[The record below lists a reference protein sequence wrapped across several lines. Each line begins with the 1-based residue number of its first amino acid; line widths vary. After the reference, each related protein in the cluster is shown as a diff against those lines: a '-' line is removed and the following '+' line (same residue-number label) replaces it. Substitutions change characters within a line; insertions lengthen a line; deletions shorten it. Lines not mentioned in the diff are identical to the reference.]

1 VRIRN
6 PSPDHQVG
14 RVGGID
20 SANASPGGHLLLHRR
35 SKLQHGRANGDAGDV
50 ALGFFG
56 RFALLLAAFQGVVLL
71 PWADR
76 AYYGC
81 LCANARVAGAVL
93 RGFGE
98 DVHVFGV
105 IIRTAGYA
113 VAIRRGC
120 DAIEPAWFFCAAVLA
135 FPLPWRRKWPGLLA
149 GTAVLFAVN
158 LLRIVSLYFIGR
170 RIPPLFPSAHL
181 EWWPAAFILA
191 AIALW
196 LAWIGW
202 ARSRPPAD
210 EKV

>member
-1 VRIRN
+1 MAPLRQLLPTRPAQAGSI
-6 PSPDHQVG
+6 PPD
-14 RVGGID
+14 
-20 SANASPGGHLLLHRR
+20 PGGPPPGRGRR
-35 SKLQHGRANGDAGDV
+35 WLARHAP
-50 ALGFFG
+50 ALGFLG
-56 RFALLLAAFQGVVLL
+56 RFSLLLAAFQGVVLL

-81 LCANARVAGAVL
+81 LCANARVAGAAL
-93 RGFGE
+93 RGCGE
-98 DVHVFGV
+98 DVNVSGI

-113 VAIRRGC
+113 VAIQRGC

-135 FPLPWRRKWPGLLA
+135 FPLPWRLKWPGLLA
-149 GTAVLFAVN
+149 GSAILFAVN

-170 RIPPLFPSAHL
+170 RLPRLFPSAHL

-202 ARSRPPAD
+202 ARGRLPAD
-210 EKV
+210 DDV